1 MKKRG
6 FSLAELMV
14 AMGMMA
20 FTLGA
25 VSSLFIYGL
34 RSMQKTSTDTNLNQT
49 NAQGMRRLAETLR
62 VARSV
67 TITNEGRTISYTL
80 PKMSTTIDPLTGERE
95 IQIPVVSDGVTRSF
109 TISTSTKRL
118 TDSVTGK
125 VLVRNIHPTDPYP
138 SSSQYNQT
146 YAPFSLT
153 TVGSQRAVT
162 LNLITAENILG
173 DLRYARYKTTVVLHN
188 R

>member
-25 VSSLFIYGL
+25 VSSLFIFGL

-49 NAQGMRRLAETLR
+49 NAQGMRRLSETLR
-62 VARSV
+62 QAMSV
-67 TITNEGRTISYTL
+67 TITNEGRILTYTL
-80 PKMSTTIDPLTGERE
+80 PKMSSTVDAVTGEKE
-95 IQIPVVSDGVTRSF
+95 LQIPVVGDGVTRSF
-109 TISTSTKRL
+109 SINTSTGKL
-118 TDSVTGK
+118 TDLATGK
-125 VLVRNIHPTDPYP
+125 VLIRNIRTTDPDP
-138 SSSQYNQT
+138 SSSQYNQN

-162 LNLITAENILG
+162 LNIITAENVLG
-173 DLRYARYKTTVVLHN
+173 NLRYARYKTTVVLHN